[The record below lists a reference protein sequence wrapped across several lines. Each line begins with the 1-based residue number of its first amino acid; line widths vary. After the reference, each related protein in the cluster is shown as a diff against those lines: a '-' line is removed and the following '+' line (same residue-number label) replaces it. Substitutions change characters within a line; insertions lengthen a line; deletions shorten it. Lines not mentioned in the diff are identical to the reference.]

1 MLARVL
7 ALAVTA
13 VVVCALACDR
23 VPASSSA
30 TPAPQF
36 AALVDEYL
44 DQFARRHPS
53 IAAGNGIHAHDG
65 ELEDF
70 SAPAIAAEIDWLRGF
85 RRRIDAVDPAAL
97 TPDERVDRRI
107 LQGVIDGWLLDLD
120 TVRTW
125 TRNPMIYASAISD
138 GVHNLMTME
147 SSPAASRARQATTKL
162 TGGAAAARCGPR
174 EPSQP
179 AAGVRRARAIVM
191 FRGAADLMA
200 HDLPLAFADVAD
212 RTASGR
218 PDVCGQRCAPG
229 HRRVRRGARVEGA
242 AERDRMPTR
251 SARRTSRRGIAP
263 RS

>member
-7 ALAVTA
+7 ALAVAA
-13 VVVCALACDR
+13 VGVGVCAVACDR
-23 VPASSSA
+23 VPASSRA

-85 RRRIDAVDPAAL
+85 RRRIDAVDPAPL

-107 LQGVIDGWLLDLD
+107 LEGVIDGWLLDLD
-120 TVRTW
+120 SIRTW

-162 TGGAAAARCGPR
+162 
-174 EPSQP
+174 
-179 AAGVRRARAIVM
+179 AGVPR
-191 FRGAADLMA
+191 
-200 HDLPLAFADVAD
+200 LPL
-212 RTASGR
+212 R
-218 PDVCGQRCAPG
+218 
-229 HRRVRRGARVEGA
+229 
-242 AERDRMPTR
+242 
-251 SARRTSRRGIAP
+251 
-263 RS
+263 